1 VLGLLVSR
9 LIDIVL
15 IRSEEVVVVDDSPAG
30 WVGGW
35 TRSSEAA
42 RPTRPSRSHRS
53 LVTGILDGFMM
64 RMRVPCTSA
73 HCG

>member
-9 LIDIVL
+9 LIDTVL
-15 IRSEEVVVVDDSPAG
+15 IRSEEVVVVDDSLAG

-42 RPTRPSRSHRS
+42 HPTRSSRSHRS
-53 LVTGILDGFMM
+53 LATGILDGFLM
-64 RMRVPCTSA
+64 RMRVLCPSA